1 MANDTDCPGG
11 TTNRNRRTRGS
22 LSARRSRLAMTLA
35 AGLAGGTLFSACQT
49 RTRDAFVSSSKDLF
63 LSLLSPESL
72 LDAFGAGTEETTD
85 EE

>member
-1 MANDTDCPGG
+1 
-11 TTNRNRRTRGS
+11 
-22 LSARRSRLAMTLA
+22 MTLA